1 MLRIRIFDEQACDL
15 AMKGHLPGALHTS
28 TNQEAAVVGATMA
41 LRDDDYMT
49 GNHRSHGHPIGKGS
63 DVNGL
68 MAELLGR
75 RTGTCRGKGGS
86 MHLADFS
93 VGSLGESGIVGSAVP
108 IAVGAALSASV
119 RGTDQVA
126 LTFFGDGGANAG
138 VVHEAMN
145 LASVWKLPAIFYCEN
160 NGFAVTFSTAQS
172 TSVENI
178 SERGAGYSMP
188 GVTVDGQDPLAVYEV
203 TAEAVRRARCGE
215 GPSLIEAKTYRTR
228 EHAEGLNLSYRDEDE
243 IDAWKKR
250 DPIEVFGSWLVDHDV
265 LTSDELALMRA
276 EVMAEIDAAVAFAL
290 ESEFPTAEE
299 AFEDLYSNP
308 FPNRGV

>member
-108 IAVGAALSASV
+108 IAVGAALRASV

-138 VVHEAMN
+138 VLHEAMN
-145 LASVWKLPAIFYCEN
+145 LASVWKIPAIFYCEN
-160 NGFAVTFSTAQS
+160 NGFAVTFPTAKS

-188 GVTVDGQDPLAVYEV
+188 GVTVDGQDPLAVYEA
-203 TAEAVRRARCGE
+203 TAEAVKRARSGE

-276 EVMAEIDAAVAFAL
+276 EVMAEIGTAVAFAL